1 MRALISAAALSA
13 LVGAGIAVATPAR
26 AADDATVSVQVS
38 DHRQVGASLTVS
50 GDLTSASQAI
60 TYPAT
65 VTLQR
70 DHSSE
75 TQMQPTDSTGHFS
88 FSDTPDTRGSVTY
101 TVSWL
106 GDANHPSGATG
117 HTTVTVAGKTPALTL
132 RLGRSVVLTGHTVRV
147 TAHLGAGTTNRAV
160 TIYAKPYRRH
170 RRQLDSGNVDLN
182 GNRSVTDRVY
192 RRTTFS
198 VHFTG
203 DDAYAPATATRVVRV
218 RAILREHLQGGYA
231 SSGGFRLYH
240 PGSNPSVFVH
250 MVPGQS
256 RRCLYFRAQHY
267 YSHSWHT
274 SAVSPCLRTNAHGEL
289 IGVLTGNHVVGE
301 PYRVRAEWRG
311 NRALLARDG
320 SWLKL
325 KFHR

>member
-1 MRALISAAALSA
+1 M
-13 LVGAGIAVATPAR
+13 
-26 AADDATVSVQVS
+26 
-38 DHRQVGASLTVS
+38 
-50 GDLTSASQAI
+50 
-60 TYPAT
+60 
-65 VTLQR
+65 
-70 DHSSE
+70 
-75 TQMQPTDSTGHFS
+75 
-88 FSDTPDTRGSVTY
+88 
-101 TVSWL
+101 
-106 GDANHPSGATG
+106 
-117 HTTVTVAGKTPALTL
+117 
-132 RLGRSVVLTGHTVRV
+132 VRV
-147 TAHLGAGTTNRAV
+147 TAHLGASTANRAV

-170 RRQLDSGNVDLN
+170 RRQLDSGTVDLN